1 MINSE
6 EKGNYR
12 EGHKLNNFM
21 EWISDNL
28 RYFIL
33 GFFVILVLVLA
44 FLGIRFASAKLGGDT
59 PKPQVTQGA
68 KEQPEDEK
76 PLEPVATTVPTQPPV
91 ATNQLEKNAYPQVNA
106 TVQKYYQA
114 LSAKD
119 VAGIQQVADELDP
132 TVVAKI
138 TSDQHIVGYS
148 DVEVYTKDG
157 VRDGEYVVLARYNYQ
172 FKDIE
177 TKVPGLSIMYVKP
190 REDGSLYITTN
201 GDEVQKCIEETVAEE
216 DVKQL
221 IEGVEGEYNKAQEQD
236 EALRNFISGFGIASS
251 KAAEAENGATVT
263 IKGSCN
269 VRDKADVSGEV
280 VTQLTAGTQVT
291 KLGAEGEWIQISVK
305 LDNGEEKTGYVRSD
319 LFE

>member
-1 MINSE
+1 MD
-6 EKGNYR
+6 
-12 EGHKLNNFM
+12 NFM
-21 EWISDNL
+21 EWLSDNL

-44 FLGIRFASAKLGGDT
+44 FIGLRFVSAKLGKDT

-68 KEQPEDEK
+68 KEQTEEEK
-76 PLEPVATTVPTQPPV
+76 PSESEVTTVPTQPLA

-132 TVVAKI
+132 AVAAKI

-148 DVEVYTKDG
+148 DVEVYTKAG

-177 TKVPGLSIMYVKP
+177 TMVPGLSIMYVKP

-201 GDEVQKCIEETVAEE
+201 GDEVQKCIEETAAEA

-221 IEGVEGEYNKAQEQD
+221 IEGVESEYTKAQEQD

-269 VRDKADVSGEV
+269 VRDKADASGEV
-280 VTQLTAGTQVT
+280 VTQLVAGTQVT
-291 KLGAEGEWIQISVK
+291 KLGSEGEWIQISVK